1 MLRIASTRPAR
12 MSVPILGN
20 RLVRVSFDCNSH
32 RDGEFEGRARLL
44 VFEPLR
50 ADGKP
55 AWTLELDHDD
65 FVAGARLSVDEALCT
80 LKLGRISY
88 RYKRRQGWFG
98 NWCWD
103 AFYMPRPA
111 ALHLL
116 RGVLAG
122 GQWRVSCGPDRVVGW
137 VERAGRCYLSTR
149 QLPNSQ
155 RSTITSPP
163 VQVTV

>member
-1 MLRIASTRPAR
+1 MTLKATKAALNSPSN
-12 MSVPILGN
+12 SVVMTVQGTP
-20 RLVRVSFDCNSH
+20 RRQWTDEE
-32 RDGEFEGRARLL
+32 R
-44 VFEPLR
+44 
-50 ADGKP
+50 
-55 AWTLELDHDD
+55 AWTLELDHHD
-65 FVAGARLSVDEALCT
+65 FVDGARLSVDEALCT